1 MGHDIDYRTTDVPED
16 KSPAEYTYAERRAEI
31 LQLIEQAGH
40 PRAINQTRLAE
51 RYGCTQGN
59 ISNDVSVLREYIVET
74 IDERTV
80 DSITET
86 VFQKAI
92 QELVSNGEHME
103 AVKAVE
109 KWNNWLF
116 DRGKVDKVAEQKDV
130 SFDGQLSGGGFTVV
144 MEDE

>member
-1 MGHDIDYRTTDVPED
+1 MSSDIDYRTIEVPED
-16 KSPAEYTYAERRAEI
+16 EPPKEYTYAERRAEI
-31 LQLIEQAGH
+31 LKLIERAGH
-40 PRAINQTRLAE
+40 PRAINQSQLAD

-59 ISNDVSVLREYIVET
+59 ISNDVSVLREYIAEN

-92 QELVSNGEHME
+92 QELVSNDEYMD

-109 KWNNWLF
+109 KWNDWMF
-116 DRGKVDKVAEQKDV
+116 DRGKVDKEPEQIDHSGLDV
-130 SFDGQLSGGGFTVV
+130 HLTAD
-144 MEDE
+144 ED